1 MGALMSF
8 LVSMWS
14 MLWDVLCFWRHKT
27 AFYLFNPSPQERWS
41 QTLREATTYGEWAEA
56 ARQLDLL
63 FGLDMWRH
71 NPMSRD
77 YDYRLINDRVRL
89 IKEAR
94 QQGDIYRLFNLLRAC
109 MLRNLG
115 NITSS
120 KLFNCSFSGTKHLID
135 EYVQQY
141 VAAIR
146 EIAALP
152 APSQYRGPPPV
163 DTVVSEY
170 EDGEVNP
177 AGGNEGAGDTG
188 RGPGAEEGA
197 GEGEEG
203 GPDEPAASPS
213 TSPQYG
219 AEFHS
224 GMAAAA
230 IPPQY
235 KLDFLHDVR
244 LGFGRTAL
252 VLQGGAIFGL
262 CHLGVVKALL
272 EQDLLP
278 RVIIGTAT
286 GAMMAALVGVH
297 PKEDLL
303 RILQGD
309 GIDLSAFARSAK
321 GSVSPDTHNRRVMES
336 MWTQWDT
343 LTRRVRRFRKEG
355 YFLDVKVLEECVRA
369 NIGDLTF
376 EEAFNRSKRI
386 LNITVVP
393 AGQDGI
399 PTLLNYVT
407 APNVLVWT
415 AAVASNA
422 SSSAFYGHRQTK
434 ILCKDAHGEIKPWA
448 PTDTVDFR
456 HWTLASSQSKDAAGP
471 LARVAG
477 LFNVNHY
484 VISQARPYL
493 VPFTQPDLYEPSF
506 FGRYNRLSRA
516 RAFVMH
522 MIGLETRHWL
532 RMLDQLRLLP
542 PSIRRFLV
550 DETLPGPSLTLVP
563 QVGWRDFVRLLE
575 TPTPATLEFWIRRGE
590 RSVWPAVAALR
601 ARLAIEM
608 ELDHAYQ
615 EVRRIKAGGLRR
627 KGSHVETTG
636 ARAGTQHQ
644 QARRQDH
651 QEHVHY
657 GPQTP

>member
-1 MGALMSF
+1 MDQDARMGAIISF

-14 MLWDVLCFWRHKT
+14 MLWDVLCFWRSRT
-27 AFYLFNPSPQERWS
+27 VSYLFSPSPQQRWS
-41 QTLREATTYGEWAEA
+41 KTLREATTYDEWAEA

-71 NPMSRD
+71 NPTSRD

-89 IKEAR
+89 IREAR
-94 QQGDIYRLFNLLRAC
+94 QQGDIYRVFNLLRAC

-120 KLFNCSFSGTKHLID
+120 KLFNCSFSGTKSLID

-152 APSQYRGPPPV
+152 APSQFREP
-163 DTVVSEY
+163 
-170 EDGEVNP
+170 
-177 AGGNEGAGDTG
+177 
-188 RGPGAEEGA
+188 
-197 GEGEEG
+197 
-203 GPDEPAASPS
+203 PAADTIVSDTPIVIGLTVPFS
-213 TSPQYG
+213 
-219 AEFHS
+219 
-224 GMAAAA
+224 
-230 IPPQY
+230 QY

-278 RVIIGTAT
+278 RVIVGTAT

-297 PKEDLL
+297 PTEDLL

-309 GIDLSAFARSAK
+309 GIDLSAFARGAK
-321 GSVSPDTHNRRVMES
+321 GSVSPITHNRRLMQS

-376 EEAFNRSKRI
+376 EEAFDRSKRI

-393 AGQDGI
+393 AGQEGI

-422 SSSAFYGHRQTK
+422 SSSTFYGHRQTK

-456 HWTLASSQSKDAAGP
+456 HWASASSHSKDAAAP

-484 VISQARPYL
+484 VVSQARPYL

-506 FGRYNRLSRA
+506 FGRYNRLSRT

-532 RMLDQLRLLP
+532 RMLDRLRLLP

-563 QVGWRDFVRLLE
+563 QVGWCDFVRLLE

-601 ARLAIEM
+601 VRLAIEM

-627 KGSHVETTG
+627 KGSHVATTG
-636 ARAGTQHQ
+636 AGTQHHH
-644 QARRQDH
+644 RDH
-651 QEHVHY
+651 HTQEPAHY